1 MIARDGQYEPFLDE
15 VQGDRRRLD
24 EATQRRRLME
34 QEART
39 GGVGREPPTAMAA
52 NAAAPLPGAA
62 ISAPQVT
69 CYGDLGA
76 RMIETG
82 SR

>member
-1 MIARDGQYEPFLDE
+1 MQDQYEPFLDE

-24 EATQRRRLME
+24 DVTQLRRLAE
-34 QEART
+34 QQSRG
-39 GGVGREPPTAMAA
+39 GGVGGEPPTAMAA
-52 NAAAPLPGAA
+52 NAAAPSPGAML
-62 ISAPQVT
+62 SAPQGT
-69 CYGDLGA
+69 GYGDLGA